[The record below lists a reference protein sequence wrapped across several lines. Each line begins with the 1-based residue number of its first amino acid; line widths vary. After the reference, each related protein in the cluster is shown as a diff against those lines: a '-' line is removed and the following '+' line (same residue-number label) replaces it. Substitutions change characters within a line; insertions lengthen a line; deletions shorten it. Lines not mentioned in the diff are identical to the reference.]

1 MIYKIK
7 KLLPVLL
14 ISIIVFSSPIPALA
28 YSYSHV
34 FENVPPA
41 TLNWACPLSG
51 WPTVTSSWNTPR
63 GVGTNPHQGV
73 DLSANYVP
81 VYAVWNGWLIL
92 VGNYTIDFQIDANN
106 DGIKNDSVYYCEY
119 YHLSA
124 REPAKYYN
132 KGAQIGISGTAG
144 TGPHLH
150 FGGACPDV
158 EHPDT
163 TLWYRNEIN
172 YRWTSYWCNGEDLD
186 SFKQVNWNWDNG
198 LNTAR
203 ITIYF
208 MDDPYKYISPSEVEI
223 FHRKAGTSTWTDGGS
238 MYYKGNYIYEYY
250 FYGKY
255 PSGTTINW
263 LVRIKRSG
271 LSVYSYCWAPAKYDQ
286 PDPNPNSTSNP
297 YAYYTNTIQ

>member
-14 ISIIVFSSPIPALA
+14 IQIIAFSSPIPALA

-41 TLNWACPLSG
+41 TLNWACPLSN

-73 DLSANYVP
+73 DLSANYMP
-81 VYAVWNGWLIL
+81 VYAVWNGWLIR
-92 VGNYTIDFQIDANN
+92 VGNNYTIRFQIDINN
-106 DGIKNDSVYYCEY
+106 DGIKNDAVYYCYY

-124 REPAKYYN
+124 RGSEGYYT
-132 KGAQIGISGTAG
+132 KGAQIGISGDEGGAYD
-144 TGPHLH
+144 PHLH
-150 FGGACPDV
+150 FGGAITDSYG
-158 EHPDT
+158 T
-163 TLWYRNEIN
+163 RWYRNEIN

-198 LNTAR
+198 LNTAQ

-208 MDDPYKYISPSEVEI
+208 MDDPYTYISPSEVEI
-223 FHRKAGTSTWTDGGS
+223 FHRKAGTSSWTDGGS

-255 PSGTTINW
+255 PAGTSINW

-271 LSVYSYCWAPAKYDQ
+271 LSVYSYCWAPAKYNQ
-286 PDPNPNSTSNP
+286 PSPNPNSTSNP
-297 YAYYTNTIQ
+297 YAYYTNTIR